1 MYERFTERAR
11 RTMQLA
17 NQEAMR
23 FAHEYIGTE
32 HILLGLV
39 KEGTGVAVQVL
50 TNLTIDPLRVVAEIE
65 SLIQKGASTGDVQKY
80 PQTPRAKK
88 VIEYAMQEA
97 RNLKHSYVGTEHV
110 LLGLLAEDEGVAA
123 QVLMNFG
130 LRRDVL
136 LAEIEDVLRQPR
148 DWGRLPPPPQF
159 PAQLAAKSRKGTAEI
174 PQACPQCGQPVV
186 RVVWRLIH
194 LFGRDLEDVN
204 AGRAILGSSRSSDE
218 GPPWVC
224 LNCAPKWSEVHRL
237 AMQDYDLQIKK
248 ENAVAATD
256 FQTAAQYRDVQVE
269 LRRQLALLHEEI
281 SRNQ

>member
-1 MYERFTERAR
+1 MVDVRAIHR
-11 RTMQLA
+11 ASQKDNAIGKSRGHA
-17 NQEAMR
+17 

-204 AGRAILGSSRSSDE
+204 AGRAILGSSRSRDE

-224 LNCAPKWSEVHRL
+224 LNCTPSGPRFIA
-237 AMQDYDLQIKK
+237 
-248 ENAVAATD
+248 
-256 FQTAAQYRDVQVE
+256 
-269 LRRQLALLHEEI
+269 
-281 SRNQ
+281 